1 MINIFKNILKEGFKE
16 VSKETEHLKNEK
28 NNEKDNKKD
37 KEKEKKCGIKDGQK
51 EKKIQDWN
59 LSNVDT
65 LYNWLVISSYNIM
78 ILERTIEYYRKIL
91 RIFTI
96 SGLVLSSLTG
106 TISVSQLTQSSNS
119 IILNYIFTFMSYSIT
134 ALTGALK
141 IYRIQEKLEDFIK
154 IKQEWISFSTSIV
167 SQMQL
172 PLKMRQDAED
182 IIQMNKVKYLELLKL
197 DLEIPQFIKEYVV
210 ENMRK
215 QYDCYGEHEMI
226 RPALTDIIMGVAS
239 KELFISKN
247 NEQIKIKNLNKE
259 ENNLEN
265 DLESDLE
272 CELESQLESEL
283 ESELENSK
291 INKQYIVV

>member
-1 MINIFKNILKEGFKE
+1 MINIFKNILKNEFTEVSNE
-16 VSKETEHLKNEK
+16 VSKETEDLKNK
-28 NNEKDNKKD
+28 ID
-37 KEKEKKCGIKDGQK
+37 KEKKDRYKNNNKNDNKHEQK
-51 EKKIQDWN
+51 EKKNQDWN

-182 IIQMNKVKYLELLKL
+182 IIQMNKIKYLELLKL

-239 KELFISKN
+239 KELFISKS
-247 NEQIKIKNLNKE
+247 NEKKKIKNLNKE
-259 ENNLEN
+259 ENDLESELEN

-272 CELESQLESEL
+272 S
-283 ESELENSK
+283 ENSK
-291 INKQYIVV
+291 INNQYIVV

>member
-1 MINIFKNILKEGFKE
+1 MINIFKNILKNEFTE
-16 VSKETEHLKNEK
+16 VSKETEDLKNK
-28 NNEKDNKKD
+28 ID
-37 KEKEKKCGIKDGQK
+37 KEKKDRHNNDNKHEQK

-119 IILNYIFTFMSYSIT
+119 LILNYIFTFMSYSIT

-172 PLKMRQDAED
+172 PLKMRQEAED
-182 IIQMNKVKYLELLKL
+182 IIQMNKIKYLELLKL
-197 DLEIPQFIKEYVV
+197 DLEIPQSIKEGVI

-215 QYDCYGEHEMI
+215 QYDYYGEHEMI

-247 NEQIKIKNLNKE
+247 NENRKMKNLKKE
-259 ENNLEN
+259 EN
-265 DLESDLE
+265 DLEI
-272 CELESQLESEL
+272 ELESELDSEL
-283 ESELENSK
+283 ESENSK
-291 INKQYIVV
+291 INNQYIVV

>member
-1 MINIFKNILKEGFKE
+1 
-16 VSKETEHLKNEK
+16 
-28 NNEKDNKKD
+28 
-37 KEKEKKCGIKDGQK
+37 
-51 EKKIQDWN
+51 
-59 LSNVDT
+59 
-65 LYNWLVISSYNIM
+65 
-78 ILERTIEYYRKIL
+78 
-91 RIFTI
+91 
-96 SGLVLSSLTG
+96 
-106 TISVSQLTQSSNS
+106 
-119 IILNYIFTFMSYSIT
+119 MSYSIT

-182 IIQMNKVKYLELLKL
+182 IIQMNKIKYLELLKL

-239 KELFISKN
+239 KELFISKI
-247 NEQIKIKNLNKE
+247 NENKKIKKE
-259 ENNLEN
+259 EN
-265 DLESDLE
+265 D
-272 CELESQLESEL
+272 LESEL
-283 ESELENSK
+283 ESDLDSDLESELKSENSK
-291 INKQYIVV
+291 INNQYIVV

>member
-1 MINIFKNILKEGFKE
+1 MINIFKNILKNEFTEVSNE
-16 VSKETEHLKNEK
+16 VSKETEDLKNK
-28 NNEKDNKKD
+28 ID
-37 KEKEKKCGIKDGQK
+37 KEKKDRYKNNNKNDNKHEQK
-51 EKKIQDWN
+51 EKKNQDWN

-182 IIQMNKVKYLELLKL
+182 IIQMNKIKYLELLKL

-239 KELFISKN
+239 KELFISKS
-247 NEQIKIKNLNKE
+247 NEKKKIKNLNKE
-259 ENNLEN
+259 EN
-265 DLESDLE
+265 D
-272 CELESQLESEL
+272 LESEL
-283 ESELENSK
+283 ESELESDLESENSK
-291 INKQYIVV
+291 INNQYIVV